1 MCFVLLLLA
10 VFLVVNVISGFV
22 GAKGTAR
29 KVMNAYI
36 DNDVDTLLNIASDYY
51 YIQTDLNGVSI
62 GTYFEDQID
71 TAMEKYEGYT
81 GDDYRV
87 TYKITD
93 FDRLDDHRAKNI
105 FDTMAALDD
114 YDMRKVSK
122 VTAVEVKVEIQGKS
136 LRYVEPWHLII
147 VKEAGHWRLFSVGLD
162 ASIN

>member
-1 MCFVLLLLA
+1 MVRTKKKKFAHRSLQVCILLTVA
-10 VFLVVNVISGFV
+10 AAIVFSSSS
-22 GAKGTAR
+22 
-29 KVMNAYI
+29 AY
-36 DNDVDTLLNIASDYY
+36 
-51 YIQTDLNGVSI
+51 
-62 GTYFEDQID
+62 
-71 TAMEKYEGYT
+71 
-81 GDDYRV
+81 
-87 TYKITD
+87 
-93 FDRLDDHRAKNI
+93 AKNI